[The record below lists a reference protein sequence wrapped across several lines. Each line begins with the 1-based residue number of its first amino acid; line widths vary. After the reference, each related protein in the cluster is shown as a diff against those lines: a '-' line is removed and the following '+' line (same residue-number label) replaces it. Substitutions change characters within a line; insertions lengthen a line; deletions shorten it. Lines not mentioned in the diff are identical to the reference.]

1 MALWSTVSAAR
12 LTFVSWDDDD
22 LAVAYD
28 KVSGDTHLIESLA
41 IIILQLIE
49 KTPASAE
56 AIAQELADRFS
67 ADEQD
72 KVPEFISATLLQLRN
87 VGLVIDSAV

>member
-1 MALWSTVSAAR
+1 M
-12 LTFVSWDDDD
+12 SWEDDD

-41 IIILQLIE
+41 IKILQLIE

-67 ADEQD
+67 ADDQE
-72 KVPEFISATLLQLRN
+72 KIPEFISATLLQLRD

>member
-1 MALWSTVSAAR
+1 MALWSTVSAER

-67 ADEQD
+67 ADDQE
-72 KVPEFISATLLQLRN
+72 KIPEFISATLLQLRD